1 MVMTTDLPAGY
12 EGSGSYYE
20 KTVPSLKSN
29 NWELLPPYD
38 SPIARDLFFGSG
50 PLQSALFDA
59 GTKIAVE
66 MPLTAHQRVLQI
78 VAFFGLSKSQ
88 LARVLGVSRPTLY
101 AWIEESATPQADN
114 LERITFLYS
123 ILKASGWNQDRP
135 LFHEYV
141 TEKLS
146 GEPRSLLELLS
157 DPVTDVDSA
166 AILAEKVWRLTLERD
181 RRLKETTTN
190 TNLRED
196 ALLDNLTALGTE
208 G

>member
-1 MVMTTDLPAGY
+1 MVMTTGFLAGY

-20 KTVPSLKSN
+20 KTVPYLKSN
-29 NWELLPPYD
+29 NWEVRPPYE
-38 SPIARDLFFGSG
+38 SPFARDLIFGSG
-50 PLQSALFDA
+50 PLQSALYDV

-66 MPLTAHQRVLQI
+66 MPLTAHQKVLQI

-101 AWIEESATPQADN
+101 AWLDGSATPQADN
-114 LERITFLYS
+114 LERIAVLYS
-123 ILKASGWNQDRP
+123 ILKASTWNQNRP

-141 TEKLS
+141 TEKLT

-157 DPVTDVDSA
+157 DPVVDLDSA
-166 AILAEKVWRLTLERD
+166 AILAEKVWALTTERD
-181 RRLKETTTN
+181 RRLEEAVTK

-196 ALLDNLTALGTE
+196 AFLDNLTALGTE